1 MKNDDAK
8 LSGEYE
14 KFALTALYLQAAAEK
29 GRPLNIT
36 EREAIRTDFLLS
48 RDKGVRPRQTYRRRN
63 STWKARNFAG
73 SRLCRRGNSE
83 ARELSWYLF
92 IMGQP
97 RCGF

>member
-48 RDKGVRPRQTYRRRN
+48 RDKGVRPRRTYRRRN
-63 STWKARNFAG
+63 STKENMESPEFCWKPPVPARKLR
-73 SRLCRRGNSE
+73 SR
-83 ARELSWYLF
+83 
-92 IMGQP
+92 
-97 RCGF
+97 